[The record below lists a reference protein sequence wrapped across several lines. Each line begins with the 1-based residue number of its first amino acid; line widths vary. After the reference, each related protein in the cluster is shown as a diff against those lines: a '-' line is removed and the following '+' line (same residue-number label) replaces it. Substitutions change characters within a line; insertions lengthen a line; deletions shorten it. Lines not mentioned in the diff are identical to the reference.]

1 MSTAAMLELQQIDDR
16 LAGRRQA
23 AREVEARIAGSPEL
37 DAARRRA
44 TGLAAERGMIEE
56 RLAAAARDS
65 AALRG
70 RVKVIDRQLYGGSV
84 RNPQDLLTL
93 QRELAEVRERL
104 AEADDAE
111 LQLMEEAEAADAAA
125 TGAAAAVTTIEG
137 DRSAAAGDERARLE
151 ALRAEIA
158 ELERDRAAVAGALP
172 PDELA
177 LYTRLAARLHPAIT
191 QLKGDSCGGCRL
203 PLGVREVRAARMGSE
218 LVQCSNCDR
227 VVVR

>member
-1 MSTAAMLELQQIDDR
+1 MLELQQIDDR
-16 LAGRRQA
+16 IAGRRTA

-37 DAARRRA
+37 EAARRRA

-56 RLAAAARDS
+56 RLAAAGRDS

-70 RVKVIDRQLYGGSV
+70 RVRVIDRQLYGGSV

-104 AEADDAE
+104 VAADDAE
-111 LQLMEEAEAADAAA
+111 LRLMEEAEAAETAA
-125 TGAAAAVTTIEG
+125 TAASAAVAGIEG
-137 DRSAAAGDERARLE
+137 ARSAAAGDERARLD
-151 ALRAEIA
+151 ALRADIA

-172 PDELA
+172 PAELA
-177 LYTRLAARLHPAIT
+177 LYTRLATRLHPAVT

-203 PLGVREVRAARMGSE
+203 PLGVREVRAARVGSE

>member
-1 MSTAAMLELQQIDDR
+1 MLELQQIDDR
-16 LAGRRQA
+16 IAGRRKA

-37 DAARRRA
+37 EAARRRA

-56 RLAAAARDS
+56 RLAAAGRDS

-70 RVKVIDRQLYGGSV
+70 RVRVIDRQLYGGSV

-104 AEADDAE
+104 VAADDAE
-111 LQLMEEAEAADAAA
+111 LRLMEEAEAAETAA
-125 TGAAAAVTTIEG
+125 TAASAAVAGIEG
-137 DRSAAAGDERARLE
+137 ARSAAAGDERARLE
-151 ALRAEIA
+151 ALRADIA

-172 PDELA
+172 PAELA
-177 LYTRLAARLHPAIT
+177 LYTRLATRLHPAVT

-203 PLGVREVRAARMGSE
+203 PLGVREVRAARVGSE

>member
-1 MSTAAMLELQQIDDR
+1 MLELQQIDDR
-16 LAGRRQA
+16 IAGRRKA

-37 DAARRRA
+37 EAARRRA

-56 RLAAAARDS
+56 RLAAAGRDS

-70 RVKVIDRQLYGGSV
+70 RVRVIDRQLYGGSV

-104 AEADDAE
+104 VAADDAE
-111 LQLMEEAEAADAAA
+111 LRLMEEAEAAEAAA
-125 TGAAAAVTTIEG
+125 TAASAAVAGIEG
-137 DRSAAAGDERARLE
+137 ARSAAAGDERARLD
-151 ALRAEIA
+151 ALRADIA

-172 PDELA
+172 PAELS
-177 LYTRLAARLHPAIT
+177 LYTRLATRLHPAVT

-203 PLGVREVRAARMGSE
+203 PLGVREVRAARVGSE